1 MEKKWKVIVGLLLII
16 FVAVIVVVLSIGGI
30 SGKKTTKLQQVV
42 GITVVPTMRDKI
54 TADSSWC
61 GTFQLVWNDMKNG
74 VVGKDIIFSPQLPMV
89 ENLNKEEFKASML
102 SEDHYFKAYGI
113 KTLELRDEIVNG
125 IKDKFNQKSD
135 VIDDFD
141 WSEDELDNSDIRRY
155 FFYTMLYR
163 KFDFLQQFDTLKKAS
178 FGKKYND
185 VEYFGIDSNTEE
197 SVGDQIDVLYYHSKE
212 DFAIILNTKTEDEVI
227 FCKSPK
233 GDSFKSIYENMN
245 IESDKYTGSKSFN
258 GVDEFKAPKLTFDE
272 KKEYKELANKP
283 FEIVDSNS
291 GEIEKAIQTIK
302 FTLDEKGG
310 EIKSEAAIEM
320 SKNSIGDSKKVEKP
334 KPRYF
339 YVDDTCAI
347 FLREKGKQLP
357 YFAGRIEDIT
367 KFQ

>member
-1 MEKKWKVIVGLLLII
+1 MGADKMEKKWKVIVGLLLII

-30 SGKKTTKLQQVV
+30 SGKKTTKLQQVE

-197 SVGDQIDVLYYHSKE
+197 
-212 DFAIILNTKTEDEVI
+212 
-227 FCKSPK
+227 
-233 GDSFKSIYENMN
+233 
-245 IESDKYTGSKSFN
+245 
-258 GVDEFKAPKLTFDE
+258 
-272 KKEYKELANKP
+272 
-283 FEIVDSNS
+283 
-291 GEIEKAIQTIK
+291 
-302 FTLDEKGG
+302 
-310 EIKSEAAIEM
+310 
-320 SKNSIGDSKKVEKP
+320 
-334 KPRYF
+334 
-339 YVDDTCAI
+339 
-347 FLREKGKQLP
+347 
-357 YFAGRIEDIT
+357 
-367 KFQ
+367 